1 MQGLPMRASRIRII
15 FGFFILVL
23 WFNSAN
29 AIEIREV
36 TSPGGIKA
44 WLVENKTIPLIA
56 MQFSFEGGSTS
67 DPVGKEGTAHFI
79 TGMMD
84 EGAGDLD
91 SAAFQALRDELAV
104 RISFESGM
112 DQFEGSFQ
120 TLSKNRAEAFTL
132 LKKVLTAP
140 HFDKEA
146 MERVRQQFLLSAKD
160 DERDPEKIASRVWM
174 KLAFADQLYARQ
186 SNGTPESVAAI
197 TPDDLRAMHKLLFSR
212 KGLKVAV
219 VGDIDAATL
228 ATSLDE
234 IFGGLPDTE
243 PPQAVS
249 TVSMA
254 KGPIVEIIDY
264 DIPQSILVFGHEGI
278 LRSDPDF
285 IPAFIMSQIL
295 GGSGYASHLTTE
307 VREKRGLTYGVGF
320 GLSPMDHM
328 GLYVGSLGTR
338 NEKAGEA
345 LAVVK
350 ETLKKMADEGPT
362 PAELA
367 DVKTFLTGSYA
378 LRFDTNDKIAGQLL
392 GLQQQN
398 LGIDYINKRNGWVEA
413 VTLDQVK
420 AQAKRLVDSDHLI
433 VTVVGKPEGLKST
446 GSGG

>member
-1 MQGLPMRASRIRII
+1 MQGLPMRASRLRIV
-15 FGFFILVL
+15 FSFFILVL
-23 WFNSAN
+23 WLNSAN

-36 TSPGGIKA
+36 TSPGGIRA

-67 DPVGKEGTAHFI
+67 DPVGKEGTANFI

-91 SAAFQALRDELAV
+91 GAAFQARRDELAV
-104 RISFESGM
+104 RISFDNGV
-112 DQFEGSFQ
+112 DQFEGSLQ
-120 TLSKNRAEAFTL
+120 TLSKNRTEAFSL

-140 HFDKEA
+140 RFEKEA

-160 DERDPEKIASRVWM
+160 DERDPEKIASRAWM
-174 KLAFADQLYARQ
+174 KLAFGDQLYARQ
-186 SNGTPESVAAI
+186 SNGTPESIAAI
-197 TPDDLRAMHKLLFSR
+197 TPDDLRATHKLLFSR

-243 PPQAVS
+243 PPRAVS
-249 TVSMA
+249 TVTLA
-254 KGPIVEIIDY
+254 KGPIVKIIDY
-264 DIPQSILVFGHEGI
+264 DIPQSIIVFGHEGI

-285 IPAFIMSQIL
+285 IPAFVMNQIL
-295 GGSGYASHLTTE
+295 GGGGYTSRLTTE

-320 GLSPMDHM
+320 GLSPMDHV

-362 PAELA
+362 QAELD
-367 DVKTFLTGSYA
+367 DVKTYLTGSYA

-398 LGIDYINKRNGWVEA
+398 LGIDYVNKRNGWVEA

-420 AQAKRLVDSDHLI
+420 AQAKRLVDSERLI

-446 GSGG
+446 GTGG

>member
-1 MQGLPMRASRIRII
+1 MRASRLRIV

-23 WFNSAN
+23 CFNSAN

-44 WLVENKTIPLIA
+44 WLVENKSIPLIA

-67 DPVGKEGTAHFI
+67 DPVGKEGTANFI

-91 SAAFQALRDELAV
+91 SAAFQARRDELAV
-104 RISFESGM
+104 RISFDSGM
-112 DQFEGSFQ
+112 DQFEGSLQ
-120 TLSKNRAEAFTL
+120 TLSKNRIEAFTL

-140 HFDKEA
+140 HFEKEA
-146 MERVRQQFLLSAKD
+146 MERMRQQFLLAAQN
-160 DERDPEKIASRVWM
+160 DEQDPEKIASRAWM
-174 KLAFADQLYARQ
+174 RLAFGDQLYARQ
-186 SNGTPESVAAI
+186 SNGTPKSIAAI
-197 TPDDLRAMHKLLFSR
+197 TPDDLRAIHKLLFSR

-243 PPQAVS
+243 PPQPVS
-249 TVSMA
+249 SITVA
-254 KGPIVEIIDY
+254 KGPVVKVIDY
-264 DIPQSILVFGHEGI
+264 DISQSILIFGHEGI
-278 LRSDPDF
+278 LRNDPNF
-285 IPAFIMSQIL
+285 IPAFVMNQIL
-295 GGSGYASHLTTE
+295 GGGGYASRLTSE

-320 GLSPMDHM
+320 GLSPMDHA
-328 GLYVGSLGTR
+328 GLYVGSLNTR

-350 ETLKKMADEGPT
+350 ETMKKMTHEGPT
-362 PAELA
+362 QAELD

-392 GLQQQN
+392 GLQQEE

-420 AQAKRLVDSDHLI
+420 AQARRLVDSERLI
-433 VTVVGKPEGLKST
+433 VTVVGKPEGLKSAGT
-446 GSGG
+446 GG

>member
-1 MQGLPMRASRIRII
+1 MRASRLRIV
-15 FGFFILVL
+15 FGFFVLVL

-44 WLVENKTIPLIA
+44 WLVENKSIPLIA

-67 DPVGKEGTAHFI
+67 DPVGKEGTANFI

-91 SAAFQALRDELAV
+91 SAAFQARRDELAV
-104 RISFESGM
+104 RISFDSGM
-112 DQFEGSFQ
+112 DQFEGSLQ
-120 TLSKNRAEAFTL
+120 TLSKNRVEAFTL

-140 HFDKEA
+140 HFEKEA
-146 MERVRQQFLLSAKD
+146 MERMRQQFLLAAQN
-160 DERDPEKIASRVWM
+160 DEQDPEKIASRAWM
-174 KLAFADQLYARQ
+174 KLAFGDQLYARQ
-186 SNGTPESVAAI
+186 YNGTPKSIAAI

-243 PPQAVS
+243 PPQPVS
-249 TVSMA
+249 TVTVA
-254 KGPIVEIIDY
+254 KGPVIKVIDY
-264 DIPQSILVFGHEGI
+264 DISQSIIIFGHEGI
-278 LRSDPDF
+278 LRNDPDF
-285 IPAFIMSQIL
+285 IPAFVMNQIL
-295 GGSGYASHLTTE
+295 GGGGYASRLTSE

-320 GLSPMDHM
+320 GLSPMDHA
-328 GLYVGSLGTR
+328 GLYVGSLNTR

-350 ETLKKMADEGPT
+350 ETMKKMTRRGADPSR
-362 PAELA
+362 A
-367 DVKTFLTGSYA
+367 
-378 LRFDTNDKIAGQLL
+378 
-392 GLQQQN
+392 
-398 LGIDYINKRNGWVEA
+398 
-413 VTLDQVK
+413 
-420 AQAKRLVDSDHLI
+420 
-433 VTVVGKPEGLKST
+433 
-446 GSGG
+446 

>member
-1 MQGLPMRASRIRII
+1 MAI
-15 FGFFILVL
+15 
-23 WFNSAN
+23 AN
-29 AIEIREV
+29 AIEIKEV

-44 WLVENKTIPLIA
+44 WLVESKSIPLIA
-56 MQFSFEGGSTS
+56 MDFSFEGGSTS

-104 RISFESGM
+104 RISFDSGM
-112 DQFEGSFQ
+112 DQFEGSLQ
-120 TLSKNRAEAFTL
+120 TLSKNREQAFGL

-140 HFDKEA
+140 HFETQA
-146 MERVRQQFLLSAKD
+146 MERVRQQFLLSARN
-160 DERDPEKIASRVWM
+160 DEQDPETIASRAWM
-174 KLAFADQLYARQ
+174 KLAFGDQLYARQ
-186 SNGTPESVAAI
+186 SNGTPASIAAI

-212 KGLKVAV
+212 KSLKVAV

-228 ATSLDE
+228 APALDE

-243 PPQAVS
+243 PPKAVS
-249 TVSMA
+249 SVTVA
-254 KGPIVEIIDY
+254 KGPVVKIIDR
-264 DIPQSILVFGHEGI
+264 DIPQSIIIFGTEGI
-278 LRSDPDF
+278 LRNDPDF
-285 IPAFIMSQIL
+285 IPAFVMSQVL
-295 GGSGYASHLTTE
+295 GGSGYASRLMTE

-320 GLSPMDHM
+320 GLSPMDHA

-350 ETLKKMADEGPT
+350 ETLKKLADEGPT
-362 PAELA
+362 QAELD

-392 GLQQQN
+392 GIQEED
-398 LGIDYINKRNGWVEA
+398 LGIDYINKRNAMVEA
-413 VTLDQVK
+413 ITLDQVK
-420 AQAKRLVDSDHLI
+420 AQAKRLLDSEHLI

-446 GSGG
+446 GTGG